1 MKKIVILLISLFCF
15 ISPVFAGNLMQQEYE
30 TAKMQ
35 ELAQEPA
42 FYNMSKRGVIEDDY
56 YGYLNGKDSL
66 YGVILYKKDE
76 LEKVTTPDKSIDL
89 RYINLVLQKY
99 DFIIKNKNPQLLAPD
114 KIIVDDEDYKNI
126 NKDVK
131 DIISGFN
138 LFMAK

>member
-1 MKKIVILLISLFCF
+1 MKRIILTILLLFLALPC
-15 ISPVFAGNLMQQEYE
+15 FAGNLLQQEYE

-42 FYNMSKRGVIEDDY
+42 FYNISKRGLIEDDY
-56 YGYLNGKDSL
+56 LGYLNGKGSL
-66 YGVILYKKDE
+66 YGVILYKKEE
-76 LEKVTTPDKSIDL
+76 LEKVTVPTKSIDL

-99 DFIIKNKNPQLLAPD
+99 NFIIKNKNPQLLAPD
-114 KIIVDDEDYKNI
+114 KIIVDDNDYKNLD
-126 NKDVK
+126 KDVK

>member
-1 MKKIVILLISLFCF
+1 MKNFLILIILLLMVN
-15 ISPVFAGNLMQQEYE
+15 PVFASNILQQEYE
-30 TAKMQ
+30 TAKMA
-35 ELAQEPA
+35 EIAQEPA
-42 FYNMSKRGVIEDDY
+42 FYNISKKGLIEDDY
-56 YGYLNGKDSL
+56 YGYLNGKDSF
-66 YGVILYKKDE
+66 YGAILYKKDE
-76 LEKVTTPDKSIDL
+76 LEKVTTSDKSIDL